1 MSFPGL
7 VSAPC
12 WSEAPEK
19 LDRGLSPIDQSDFQE
34 PSHDAASSTFIEDMQ
49 LRNFAPAASACSCLP
64 PASAVVPLPALASAA
79 SPSPLPLRQRPG
91 RAYESTL
98 LTGISLSAGQT
109 VTTVWRTEPGT
120 TLIVGFNS
128 TTVLSAYFRTCA
140 FTTVHRKRPLAQSSC
155 HVWPS
160 KSGHFASL

>member
-64 PASAVVPLPALASAA
+64 PASAVARF
-79 SPSPLPLRQRPG
+79 LPLLLLLHHRPFRSG
-91 RAYESTL
+91 N
-98 LTGISLSAGQT
+98 GQ
-109 VTTVWRTEPGT
+109 VAHMK
-120 TLIVGFNS
+120 
-128 TTVLSAYFRTCA
+128 VLF
-140 FTTVHRKRPLAQSSC
+140 
-155 HVWPS
+155 
-160 KSGHFASL
+160 